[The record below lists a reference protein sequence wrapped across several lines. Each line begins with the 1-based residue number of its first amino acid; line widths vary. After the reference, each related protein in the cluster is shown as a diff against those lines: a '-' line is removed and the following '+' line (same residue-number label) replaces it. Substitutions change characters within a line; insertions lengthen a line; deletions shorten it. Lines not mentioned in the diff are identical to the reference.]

1 MTAPPTTESAPKRKS
16 FNWRQPPTRL
26 PRQYID
32 RQGLVTH
39 LAFALL
45 GDRETA
51 MTFLNTYHDGLG
63 AKPLDLAGDSA
74 TGYSAVCGEVER
86 LASMLPG
93 ERP

>member
-1 MTAPPTTESAPKRKS
+1 
-16 FNWRQPPTRL
+16 
-26 PRQYID
+26 
-32 RQGLVTH
+32 
-39 LAFALL
+39 
-45 GDRETA
+45 